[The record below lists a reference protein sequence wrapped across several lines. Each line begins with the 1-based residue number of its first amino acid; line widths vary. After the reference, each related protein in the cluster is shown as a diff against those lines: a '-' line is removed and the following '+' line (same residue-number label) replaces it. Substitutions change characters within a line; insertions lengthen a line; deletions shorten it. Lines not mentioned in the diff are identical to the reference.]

1 MASKAEKVLQT
12 QTSKGRGLNPELAAI
27 KYVNNGMKGLGL
39 KPREQAALQKKL
51 IPIVTSQ
58 IKTDTS
64 RTVSR
69 AKGIVNRE
77 ANQRTT
83 TAKKKILG

>member
-1 MASKAEKVLQT
+1 MASKAEKALKT
-12 QTSKGRGLNPELAAI
+12 QTYKGRGLNTSLAAI
-27 KYVNNGMKGLGL
+27 EYVNSGMKGLGL

-58 IKTDTS
+58 IKTDIS

-69 AKGIVNRE
+69 AKGVVNRE